1 MRPGGQLASVHS
13 GSRPC
18 ITAQAVL
25 LNEQLALIIM
35 AQPNAKPKASKTP
48 YEERP
53 DDQRLESNWKKACG
67 LYARNDHS
75 AAVLRAATSA
85 EIAANIYI
93 RHFLM
98 TDHNLPAKYVDAL
111 LISANGLDG
120 KFRRL
125 IKPAA
130 EVRGTWRTLKSLQ
143 KRIDALHEHRNSVA
157 HAGYFKNAADAEESF
172 ENSLEIIRVLAPNES
187 QKLELPYVG

>member
-1 MRPGGQLASVHS
+1 
-13 GSRPC
+13 
-18 ITAQAVL
+18 
-25 LNEQLALIIM
+25 M
-35 AQPNAKPKASKTP
+35 ATPKLKPKAEKIP

-67 LYARNDHS
+67 LYARDDFS
-75 AAVLRAATSA
+75 AAVLRTATSA

-111 LISANGLDG
+111 LVSANGLDG

-130 EVRGTWRTLKSLQ
+130 EARGTWGALKALH
-143 KRIDALHEHRNSVA
+143 KRIDALHKHRNSVA
-157 HAGYFKNAADAEESF
+157 HAGYFMNAFDAEECF
-172 ENSLEIIRVLAPNES
+172 ENSLEVIRALAPNES
-187 QKLELPYVG
+187 QKLDLPYEG